1 MLNKVNNENRR
12 ENIMNMMDSVKDNYK
27 PVSTSHTCIVCNHV
41 IFGADKLNE
50 CPGCKNTI
58 GFSTD
63 EVKVTSIGKMIHDE
77 QMGDDAFVFAFEFD
91 YEDSKNVES
100 YFFRTGKEKPFLG
113 VVFFLD
119 ATNDVGF
126 GGFSITAVFNG
137 NTEVK
142 VSIEESQLRELTD
155 AVLTKVL
162 GDNPVAKDMSIQLE
176 SKKEP
181 TENKEK
187 VAHKGIVDLLEIA
200 EDMYSMVKHLPSA
213 PSKDIWD
220 RVPDYVKED
229 MARELQFNKKCFI
242 EFINYTKLNVID
254 KCSLKTKEVIFNIIV
269 NNILA
274 PTWERRTDKESEKYV
289 WFKEESKTNDTL
301 KELKDALK
309 DSNREYVE
317 YKGVDFL
324 NRFDK
329 VDMIAILGKND
340 KECLWIIKS
349 EGGYQIFDCVDKYED
364 YKVYNLP
371 GSNTMEFTN
380 LNNLLDII
388 YKISPESKRLTKAKT
403 TESISADNK
412 ADNYPDIDVD
422 FENSEEDKKAI
433 QDFIKEECSDKV
445 ASSSSKKTPNH
456 TEGEVINSLA
466 KETLERTEKRVKS
479 KREFRR
485 ELLLKQIRELSDEDL
500 LNELRRRMSSR

>member
-1 MLNKVNNENRR
+1 MLNRVNNENRK
-12 ENIMNMMDSVKDNYK
+12 ENIMNMMNSVKDNYK
-27 PVSTSHTCIVCNHV
+27 PASTSHTCIVCSHV

-58 GFSTD
+58 GFSKD
-63 EVKVTSIGKMIHDE
+63 EVKVTSVGKMIHDE
-77 QMGDDAFVFAFEFD
+77 QIGDNEFAFMFEFD
-91 YEDSKNVES
+91 YDGSKNVES
-100 YFFRTGKEKPFLG
+100 YFNRTGKEKPLLG
-113 VVFFLD
+113 VIFFLD
-119 ATNDVGF
+119 ATNNVGF
-126 GGFSITAVFNG
+126 GGMAVTAVFNH
-137 NTEVK
+137 NTEVR
-142 VSIEESQLRELTD
+142 VSMEEAQSKELVNAILAKILENKRVSEVQLNEF
-155 AVLTKVL
+155 
-162 GDNPVAKDMSIQLE
+162 N
-176 SKKEP
+176 KKKP
-181 TENKEK
+181 TSNKEK
-187 VAHKGIVDLLEIA
+187 ETHRNIVNLLEIA
-200 EDMYSMVKHLPSA
+200 EDMYSIVEYIDFV
-213 PSKDIWD
+213 PSKDIWNEI
-220 RVPDYVKED
+220 PNNIKED
-229 MARELQFNKKCFI
+229 MAKKLQSNEECFI
-242 EFINYTKLNVID
+242 EFINYTKLNVVN
-254 KCSLKTKEVIFNIIV
+254 KCSQRTKDIIAKIISDSIREEITNEKTKKNV
-269 NNILA
+269 N
-274 PTWERRTDKESEKYV
+274 SET
-289 WFKEESKTNDTL
+289 ETNDTL

-309 DSNREYVE
+309 DLNREYVE

-349 EGGYQIFDCVDKYED
+349 EGGYQIFDCVDRYKD

-380 LNNLLDII
+380 LNNLLDIVC
-388 YKISPESKRLTKAKT
+388 KMSPESKRLTNTKT
-403 TESISADNK
+403 MESLSTDNK
-412 ADNYPDIDVD
+412 VDNYPDIDID

-433 QDFIKEECSDKV
+433 QDFIKEECSGKV
-445 ASSSSKKTPNH
+445 VSSSSKKTSNH